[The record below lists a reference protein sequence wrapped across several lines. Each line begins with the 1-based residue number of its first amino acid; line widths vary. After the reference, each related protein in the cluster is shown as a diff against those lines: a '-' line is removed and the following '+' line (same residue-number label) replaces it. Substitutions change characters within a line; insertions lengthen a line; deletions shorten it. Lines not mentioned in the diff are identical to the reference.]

1 MTEHV
6 PYCEQDVIQTEICYF
21 NDKKIKLEAEEQ
33 KLLRRIEQIRKEI
46 SEIDEEIE
54 RLSKS

>member
-1 MTEHV
+1 MT
-6 PYCEQDVIQTEICYF
+6 DNNVIQTEICYF
-21 NDKKIKLEAEEQ
+21 NDRKIKLQAEEQ

-54 RLSKS
+54 RLFKL